1 MATTAT
7 YHKRKLY
14 IPKDVEEALEL
25 SDGDQ
30 TEIQILDEKSFKVSL
45 KQKPRRT
52 TVVER
57 RLIDRILN
65 RPLAGKLSK
74 KHFNRADYYEED

>member
-1 MATTAT
+1 MVTAT

-45 KQKPRRT
+45 RQKPRRMT
-52 TVVER
+52 GVEK
-57 RLIDRILN
+57 RLADRILN
-65 RPLAGKLSK
+65 RPLSGKLSR
-74 KHFNRADYYEED
+74 KHFSRGDYYEES